1 MKTKL
6 PKVEELF
13 EAGTHYGHQV
23 RRWHPKM
30 SKYIYSVQDNVHV
43 INLEETE
50 KLLAKAAE
58 FLHEVAT
65 KGEQIIFVGTKRQ
78 ARGIIE
84 DTAKQCG
91 ALYVN
96 ERWLGGTM
104 TNFKT
109 IKKNVDKLLT
119 HIRKKEAGE
128 YNKYTK
134 KERLL
139 IDREIEKLQKIVGG
153 LVNLNGVPSAVVVI
167 DPRKEKTAVSESN
180 KMGVPVVS
188 LIDTNSDPTGIKY
201 IIPGNDDAL
210 KSISLIMNTLANAVE
225 EGYKDFEKIKD
236 KIKADKAAA
245 DKKKQAEDEEIRPV
259 IVKGV
264 EITEE
269 SADKEIKETVKKAK
283 PLEKEKI
290 EEKIN

>member
-1 MKTKL
+1 
-6 PKVEELF
+6 
-13 EAGTHYGHQV
+13 
-23 RRWHPKM
+23 
-30 SKYIYSVQDNVHV
+30 
-43 INLEETE
+43 
-50 KLLAKAAE
+50 
-58 FLHEVAT
+58 
-65 KGEQIIFVGTKRQ
+65 
-78 ARGIIE
+78 
-84 DTAKQCG
+84 
-91 ALYVN
+91 
-96 ERWLGGTM
+96 M